1 VIFSD
6 NFVNMLV
13 VVMLLHYMLSTYFYD
28 RQLLL

>member
-1 VIFSD
+1 
-6 NFVNMLV
+6 MLV